1 MKQDSVRIAVSALT
15 SIIAVN
21 AWIQYST
28 VNSETSASSGRCQET
43 EGRKRWRKDD
53 GETPEWEKRKSGNK
67 RIRRRFGGEVDHR
80 HKTRTRSHF
89 FNA

>member
-15 SIIAVN
+15 LIIAVN
-21 AWIQYST
+21 AWIQCST
-28 VNSETSASSGRCQET
+28 ASLEVSVLSGRCQET
-43 EGRKRWRKDD
+43 EGRKKWRKDD

-67 RIRRRFGGEVDHR
+67 RIRRQFGGGVDHR
-80 HKTRTRSHF
+80 HKTRTRSHS